1 MHSKL
6 AKSTWICATVRWHEG
21 SRISL
26 PAATRVRI
34 PSRSQLGFLRMPEGF
49 LASARHVVV
58 AEGSW
63 TQMDAKQYAAVPLR
77 GACSR
82 R

>member
-1 MHSKL
+1 
-6 AKSTWICATVRWHEG
+6 
-21 SRISL
+21 
-26 PAATRVRI
+26 
-34 PSRSQLGFLRMPEGF
+34 MPEGF